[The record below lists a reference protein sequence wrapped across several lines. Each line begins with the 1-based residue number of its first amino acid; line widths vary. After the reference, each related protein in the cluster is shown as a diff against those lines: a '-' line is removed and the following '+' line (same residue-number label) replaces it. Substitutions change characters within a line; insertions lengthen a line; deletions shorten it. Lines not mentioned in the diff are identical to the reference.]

1 MDFAQASRMRLRAK
15 DETDAFTRAC
25 KDQETDIKDEL
36 EGVVNIFKNVLS
48 SGDSDVLQLRD
59 GSYLYMKANTS
70 TRALNEDRLGA
81 AVDNISYNQLKR
93 MASSLGPEQQT
104 LCGILCASLE
114 ENLEDECVKVS
125 YTPSLAKRRPT
136 GLAESTAARPASDAV
151 ERAAQNYK
159 DLRNKLSA
167 IRKHKSAGRKRC
179 AEVKELTEPV
189 ICAYMDEQETTQQRV
204 RFVSETTAEA
214 ASTPVPMELPEMP
227 VLLPS
232 HTPETK
238 RAKHSDVVL
247 KTDVTAPRTVE
258 FKKRVY
264 TSRGKAPKLRQFSEA
279 MAPRVRRILG
289 SDGVSDSNLRKWSSV
304 DSKRAL
310 MASLLQ
316 QYEEQYSASKGET
329 KQRLTMHTM

>member
-81 AVDNISYNQLKR
+81 AVDNISYNR
-93 MASSLGPEQQT
+93 IASSLDPEQQT

-136 GLAESTAARPASDAV
+136 ALAESTAARPASDAV
-151 ERAAQNYK
+151 ERAAKNYK

-189 ICAYMDEQETTQQRV
+189 ICAYMDEKETTQQRV
-204 RFVSETTAEA
+204 RFVSSTEA
-214 ASTPVPMELPEMP
+214 APTPVQMELPEMP
-227 VLLPS
+227 TLLPS

-247 KTDVTAPRTVE
+247 KTDVTTPRTVE

-279 MAPRVRRILG
+279 MAPRVRGILG
-289 SDGVSDSNLRKWSSV
+289 NDGVSDSNLRKWSSV